1 MFELSDKAKKLQ
13 AQLHEFMDA
22 HIYPNEHKHH
32 EQVEQA
38 ENRWAPVPIVEEL
51 KVKAKAAGLW
61 NLFLPDSEFGA
72 GLTNYEYA
80 HLCEVMGR
88 SAMAP
93 EVFNCSAPD
102 TGNMETIARY
112 GNKEQQDKWL
122 KPLLD
127 GEIRSCFSMTEPD
140 VASSDATNIACEI
153 RREGD
158 EYVINGRKWWSSG
171 AMTTTSKIA
180 IVMGKTD
187 PGAEKHKQQSMILV
201 PLDTP
206 GVKMIRPLT
215 VFGYDH
221 APHGHAE
228 IQYDNVRVPVDNILL
243 GEGRGFEIAQ
253 GRLGPGRIHHCMRT
267 IGVAERALELM
278 CKRANAREAFGKP
291 LSSFDSIRKDIA
303 RSRMEIEQ
311 ARLMTLKAAHMMDTV
326 GNKVARQEIAMIK
339 VIAPSMALKVLDR
352 AIQVHGGAGVSQDTF
367 LAEAW
372 AKVRTLRLADGPD
385 EVHLDSVAKIE
396 LRKYHHGHSHAS
408 VYEDRMMVNP
418 LFDMTGKVALITGST
433 KGIGRSIAEEMAR
446 LGAKVV
452 ISSRKADA
460 CEQVANDLK
469 EQGYEAIA
477 IPCHVGK
484 KEDLQ
489 NLVDKT
495 NEAWGSIDVLVCN
508 AATNPVYGTTAEMTD
523 EAWDKIMDTNVKG
536 TFWLTNMV
544 LPQMAEKGEGAV
556 VLLSSIAG
564 IRGNTTIGTYGV
576 SKAAEAALAR
586 NLAVE
591 WGPKGIRVNSIAP
604 GLIKTDFAKALW
616 EDPVRVKR
624 AEDKTPLRR
633 IGDPVDIAGLAVFL
647 STKASAYVTGQVIV
661 ADGGETIC

>member
-1 MFELSDKAKKLQ
+1 
-13 AQLHEFMDA
+13 
-22 HIYPNEHKHH
+22 
-32 EQVEQA
+32 
-38 ENRWAPVPIVEEL
+38 
-51 KVKAKAAGLW
+51 
-61 NLFLPDSEFGA
+61 
-72 GLTNYEYA
+72 
-80 HLCEVMGR
+80 
-88 SAMAP
+88 
-93 EVFNCSAPD
+93 
-102 TGNMETIARY
+102 
-112 GNKEQQDKWL
+112 
-122 KPLLD
+122 
-127 GEIRSCFSMTEPD
+127 
-140 VASSDATNIACEI
+140 
-153 RREGD
+153 
-158 EYVINGRKWWSSG
+158 
-171 AMTTTSKIA
+171 
-180 IVMGKTD
+180 
-187 PGAEKHKQQSMILV
+187 
-201 PLDTP
+201 
-206 GVKMIRPLT
+206 
-215 VFGYDH
+215 
-221 APHGHAE
+221 
-228 IQYDNVRVPVDNILL
+228 
-243 GEGRGFEIAQ
+243 
-253 GRLGPGRIHHCMRT
+253 
-267 IGVAERALELM
+267 
-278 CKRANAREAFGKP
+278 
-291 LSSFDSIRKDIA
+291 
-303 RSRMEIEQ
+303 
-311 ARLMTLKAAHMMDTV
+311 
-326 GNKVARQEIAMIK
+326 
-339 VIAPSMALKVLDR
+339 
-352 AIQVHGGAGVSQDTF
+352 
-367 LAEAW
+367 
-372 AKVRTLRLADGPD
+372 
-385 EVHLDSVAKIE
+385 
-396 LRKYHHGHSHAS
+396 
-408 VYEDRMMVNP
+408 MVNP

-460 CEQVANDLK
+460 CEQVANELK

-544 LPQMAEKGEGAV
+544 LPQMAGKGEGAV

>member
-1 MFELSDKAKKLQ
+1 M
-13 AQLHEFMDA
+13 
-22 HIYPNEHKHH
+22 N
-32 EQVEQA
+32 
-38 ENRWAPVPIVEEL
+38 
-51 KVKAKAAGLW
+51 
-61 NLFLPDSEFGA
+61 
-72 GLTNYEYA
+72 
-80 HLCEVMGR
+80 
-88 SAMAP
+88 
-93 EVFNCSAPD
+93 
-102 TGNMETIARY
+102 
-112 GNKEQQDKWL
+112 
-122 KPLLD
+122 
-127 GEIRSCFSMTEPD
+127 
-140 VASSDATNIACEI
+140 
-153 RREGD
+153 
-158 EYVINGRKWWSSG
+158 
-171 AMTTTSKIA
+171 
-180 IVMGKTD
+180 
-187 PGAEKHKQQSMILV
+187 
-201 PLDTP
+201 
-206 GVKMIRPLT
+206 
-215 VFGYDH
+215 
-221 APHGHAE
+221 
-228 IQYDNVRVPVDNILL
+228 
-243 GEGRGFEIAQ
+243 
-253 GRLGPGRIHHCMRT
+253 
-267 IGVAERALELM
+267 
-278 CKRANAREAFGKP
+278 
-291 LSSFDSIRKDIA
+291 
-303 RSRMEIEQ
+303 
-311 ARLMTLKAAHMMDTV
+311 
-326 GNKVARQEIAMIK
+326 
-339 VIAPSMALKVLDR
+339 
-352 AIQVHGGAGVSQDTF
+352 
-367 LAEAW
+367 
-372 AKVRTLRLADGPD
+372 
-385 EVHLDSVAKIE
+385 
-396 LRKYHHGHSHAS
+396 
-408 VYEDRMMVNP
+408 NP

-469 EQGYEAIA
+469 EQGYEAIS

-544 LPQMAEKGEGAV
+544 LPQMAGKGEGAV

>member
-1 MFELSDKAKKLQ
+1 
-13 AQLHEFMDA
+13 
-22 HIYPNEHKHH
+22 
-32 EQVEQA
+32 
-38 ENRWAPVPIVEEL
+38 
-51 KVKAKAAGLW
+51 
-61 NLFLPDSEFGA
+61 
-72 GLTNYEYA
+72 
-80 HLCEVMGR
+80 
-88 SAMAP
+88 
-93 EVFNCSAPD
+93 
-102 TGNMETIARY
+102 
-112 GNKEQQDKWL
+112 
-122 KPLLD
+122 
-127 GEIRSCFSMTEPD
+127 MT
-140 VASSDATNIACEI
+140 
-153 RREGD
+153 
-158 EYVINGRKWWSSG
+158 
-171 AMTTTSKIA
+171 
-180 IVMGKTD
+180 
-187 PGAEKHKQQSMILV
+187 
-201 PLDTP
+201 
-206 GVKMIRPLT
+206 
-215 VFGYDH
+215 
-221 APHGHAE
+221 
-228 IQYDNVRVPVDNILL
+228 
-243 GEGRGFEIAQ
+243 
-253 GRLGPGRIHHCMRT
+253 
-267 IGVAERALELM
+267 
-278 CKRANAREAFGKP
+278 
-291 LSSFDSIRKDIA
+291 
-303 RSRMEIEQ
+303 
-311 ARLMTLKAAHMMDTV
+311 
-326 GNKVARQEIAMIK
+326 
-339 VIAPSMALKVLDR
+339 
-352 AIQVHGGAGVSQDTF
+352 
-367 LAEAW
+367 
-372 AKVRTLRLADGPD
+372 
-385 EVHLDSVAKIE
+385 
-396 LRKYHHGHSHAS
+396 
-408 VYEDRMMVNP
+408 NP

-460 CEQVANDLK
+460 CEQVAGELK

-523 EAWDKIMDTNVKG
+523 DAWDKIMDTNVKG

-591 WGPKGIRVNSIAP
+591 WGSKGIRVNSIAP

-624 AEDKTPLRR
+624 AEDRTPLRR

-647 STKASAYVTGQVIV
+647 STKASAYITGQVIV